1 MCESG
6 AVECAGEGVLGQAAL
21 EGGDFKREVR
31 GKMAQPR
38 KGIVPVLGGPGL
50 HGAARVV
57 LVAVAG
63 SKLQVR

>member
-1 MCESG
+1 M
-6 AVECAGEGVLGQAAL
+6 LGQAAL
-21 EGGDFKREVR
+21 EGGDFEGEVW

-38 KGIVPVLGGPGL
+38 KGIVPVFGRPGL

-63 SKLQVR
+63 RKLQVQ

>member
-1 MCESG
+1 M
-6 AVECAGEGVLGQAAL
+6 ECAGERVLGQAAL
-21 EGGDFKREVR
+21 EGGDFEGEVW

-38 KGIVPVLGGPGL
+38 KGIVPVFGRPGL

-63 SKLQVR
+63 RKDRKSVV